1 MILTFNN
8 STETVGETPS
18 IELKNIERELCLT
31 SRLIAKVEGA
41 NPNGSAK
48 DRAALY
54 MIEAAEKQG
63 LIQKG
68 ATIIEPTSGNTGI
81 ALAAIAVPRGYRVII
96 VMPDNMSEE
105 RKKLM
110 TAYGAELVLT
120 DGCLGMKGCIEKA
133 QELKEQIENSFIP
146 DQFNNKANALAHYE
160 TTAPELY
167 RDCDE
172 SVDIF
177 VAGVG
182 TGGTVTGVGRYL
194 KEQNENVR
202 IIAVEPEGSPVL
214 SGGKAGAHGIQGI
227 GAGFVPTVLDV
238 SVIDE
243 IFRVTE
249 EEAYNAARLLAKKEG
264 ILAGISSG
272 AALHAAIEIAKR
284 EENKDKN
291 IVVLLPDRGDRYLST
306 PLFE

>member
-1 MILTFNN
+1 
-8 STETVGETPS
+8 
-18 IELKNIERELCLT
+18 
-31 SRLIAKVEGA
+31 
-41 NPNGSAK
+41 
-48 DRAALY
+48 
-54 MIEAAEKQG
+54 
-63 LIQKG
+63 
-68 ATIIEPTSGNTGI
+68 
-81 ALAAIAVPRGYRVII
+81 
-96 VMPDNMSEE
+96 
-105 RKKLM
+105 
-110 TAYGAELVLT
+110 
-120 DGCLGMKGCIEKA
+120 
-133 QELKEQIENSFIP
+133 
-146 DQFNNKANALAHYE
+146 
-160 TTAPELY
+160 
-167 RDCDE
+167 
-172 SVDIF
+172 
-177 VAGVG
+177 
-182 TGGTVTGVGRYL
+182 
-194 KEQNENVR
+194 
-202 IIAVEPEGSPVL
+202 VL